1 MNPVL
6 RVRDLC
12 ITIGQRRVVD
22 GVSLELLPGRTTAL
36 VGESGSGKSMTA
48 LAAIGL
54 LPAGARITRGEV
66 LLTPRDGAAA
76 PLDLARADEATR
88 RRVRGREVAMVFQEP
103 MTALNPVL
111 TIGEQVGESVRRG
124 GSGVGARDV
133 PARVVAALREV
144 GIHDAPQ
151 RLGQYPHEFSGGM
164 RQRVL
169 IAMALAAGP
178 RVLLADEPTTA
189 LDAHVRARVLDLI
202 DTAKR
207 ERGLGVLLITHDLL
221 MARRYAADVCVMYAG
236 RILERGEVATVLRA
250 PAHPYTRALLRCVPG
265 ERTFGTPLTTVGAIL
280 DDPREFAPI
289 GGRRPWWP
297 GEGAGGTGGIAGSAA
312 PTLIEHAPG
321 HLVAVDGDVES

>member
-12 ITIGQRRVVD
+12 ITIGPRRVVD
-22 GVSLELLPGRTTAL
+22 GVSLDLLPGRTTAL

-54 LPAGARITRGEV
+54 LPPGAKIARGEI
-66 LLTPRDGAAA
+66 LLGSRDADA
-76 PLDLARADEATR
+76 PALDLARADEATR
-88 RRVRGREVAMVFQEP
+88 RSVRGREIAMVFQEP

-111 TIGEQVGESVRRG
+111 TIGEQVGESVARA
-124 GSGVGARDV
+124 GVAKRDV

-202 DTAKR
+202 DAAKR

-221 MARRYAADVCVMYAG
+221 LARRYAAEVCVMYAG
-236 RILERGEVATVLRA
+236 RVVERGDVGAVLRS

-265 ERTFGTPLTTVGAIL
+265 ERTFGRALTTVGAIL

-297 GEGAGGTGGIAGSAA
+297 GTVPGGTGGKAGSPP
-312 PTLIEHAPG
+312 PTLVEHAPG
-321 HLVAVDGDVES
+321 HLVAVEGAPES